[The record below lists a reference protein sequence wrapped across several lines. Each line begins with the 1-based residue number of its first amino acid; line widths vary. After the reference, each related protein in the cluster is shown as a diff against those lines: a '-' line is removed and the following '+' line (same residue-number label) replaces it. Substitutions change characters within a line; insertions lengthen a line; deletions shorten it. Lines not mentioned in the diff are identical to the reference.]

1 MMGQARVAVKEVNST
16 LVGTMLP
23 EQGTEGRLLRLA
35 LVR

>member
-1 MMGQARVAVKEVNST
+1 MVEQASVVVKEVNST
-16 LVGTMLP
+16 LVGTMVP